1 MSERIYNFSAGP
13 AVLPEPVLRKAQE
26 AVWNVDGSGIGIME
40 HSHRGKVFDRILDDA
55 EAACRELA
63 GIPDNYRVLFLQ
75 GGASLQFSMVPMNL
89 LDENRTA
96 DYLLTGV
103 WAQKAVK
110 EAKVVGGKVHI
121 AASSESTHFDR
132 IPKWEEISYSANPAY
147 VQYVAS
153 EIAGFHMPSM
163 SLVPELHTRA
173 RKWQHMIGANFEAIF
188 RDLHGG
194 TRLLHAVGGAEGG
207 KDVGAEHAGE
217 IRIASENRLEL

>member
-1 MSERIYNFSAGP
+1 MTSVHRIHNFAAGP
-13 AVLPEPVLRKAQE
+13 AVMPVPVLEEIQRDLLALPGVGMSILE
-26 AVWNVDGSGIGIME
+26 I
-40 HSHRGKVFDRILDDA
+40 SHRSKTFESILAQADA
-55 EAACRELA
+55 DIRVLA
-63 GIPDNYRVLFLQ
+63 SVPGNYRVLFLQ

-147 VQYVAS
+147 VHLTTNNTIY
-153 EIAGFHMPSM
+153 
-163 SLVPELHTRA
+163 
-173 RKWQHMIGANFEAIF
+173 
-188 RDLHGG
+188 G
-194 TRLLHAVGGAEGG
+194 TQ
-207 KDVGAEHAGE
+207 
-217 IRIASENRLEL
+217 